1 MATGGPEILKWM
13 GALADATRSR
23 VLRLLD
29 RHELTVAELCMV
41 LQLPQSTVSRH
52 LKVLAGEGWAAGR
65 RQGTSSLWR
74 MTLQDL
80 DGSARR
86 LWTLLKQSMDD
97 QRWAHQ
103 DDRRLTE
110 ALAMRQTR
118 SQAFFASAAG
128 RWDKLRDEMFGERF
142 DLRALLGLVN
152 DQWVVGDLG
161 CGTGQVAEALA
172 PFVKQV
178 VAVDASEAM
187 LTAARKRLKPL
198 ANVQVRRGELQ
209 TLPLGDG
216 ELDAAVTMLVLHHLP
231 EPAAAIR
238 ELARVVKPGG
248 KLLLVDMIRH
258 DRAEYQ
264 QIMGHVWLGFEQQE
278 IEQWLAAAG
287 CRSIRWMPLSVEAQA
302 KGPSLFLAIASPAGK

>member
-80 DGSARR
+80 DSSARR
-86 LWTLLKQSMDD
+86 LWTLLRQSMDD
-97 QRWAHQ
+97 QRWAQQ

-128 RWDKLRDEMFGERF
+128 RWDRLRDEMFGQRF
-142 DLRALLGLVN
+142 DLQAMLGLVN
-152 DQWVVGDLG
+152 DQWTVGDLG

-209 TLPLGDG
+209 SLPLGDG

-231 EPAAAIR
+231 EPAAAIV
-238 ELARVVKPGG
+238 ELARVVRPGG

-264 QIMGHVWLGFEQQE
+264 QTMGHVWLGFEQRE
-278 IEQWLAAAG
+278 IEQWLESAG
-287 CRSIRWMPLSVEAQA
+287 CRLVRWASLPVEAEA
-302 KGPSLFLAIASPAGK
+302 RGPSLFLAIASPTGK